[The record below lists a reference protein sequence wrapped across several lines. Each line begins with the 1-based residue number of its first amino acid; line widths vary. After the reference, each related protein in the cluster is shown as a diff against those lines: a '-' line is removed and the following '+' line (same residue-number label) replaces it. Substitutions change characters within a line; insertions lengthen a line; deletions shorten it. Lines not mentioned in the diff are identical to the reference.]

1 MADSITKKDLEQYQ
15 KVVIDAVD
23 FKFQKIDSNFRSLEV
38 HIDQRFEQLEKRMD
52 SFDQKLEKLAIT
64 LDNFVKMMT
73 DSKEEFVILKAEV
86 DQIKSI
92 LQEKFGI
99 KIAVQK

>member
-15 KVVIDAVD
+15 KVIIDAVD
-23 FKFQKIDSNFRSLEV
+23 FKFQKIDSNFQALEV
-38 HIDQRFEQLEKRMD
+38 HIDQRF
-52 SFDQKLEKLAIT
+52 QKVEEEIAELRSEIKNLTIT

-73 DSKEEFVILKAEV
+73 DSKEEFIILKAEV

>member
-1 MADSITKKDLEQYQ
+1 MADSITKKDLEGVLDKKFNQYQ
-15 KVVIDAVD
+15 GAILEAMNY
-23 FKFQKIDSNFRSLEV
+23 KFQ
-38 HIDQRFEQLEKRMD
+38 QLEQRMD
-52 SFDQKLEKLAIT
+52 NFDEKLNKLMTT

-73 DSKEEFVILKAEV
+73 DSKEEFIILKAEV